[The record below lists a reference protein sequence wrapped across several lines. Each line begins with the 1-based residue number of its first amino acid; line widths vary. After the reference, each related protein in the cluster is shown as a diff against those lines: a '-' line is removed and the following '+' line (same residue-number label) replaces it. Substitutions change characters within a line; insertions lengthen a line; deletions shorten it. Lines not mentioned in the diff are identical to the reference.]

1 MKCLKVVIRILRFC
15 DIFHPEGGTSW
26 MPARDSADT
35 GAIYNPPKWCRKAT
49 GSKKARRAHSQEAL
63 VRLLHV
69 SESRYVSAIYHA
81 HYAFINGKLLVS
93 QQPACKPS
101 NPHLEAIA
109 PAQQPAPKSLGLWTA
124 SWSYERPVDGTC
136 SRKCWWMEAFVAGDV
151 RSSILQHSGPV
162 YAACDVQL
170 VSFFFWTQDIPTVS
184 RHQGNFMLQH
194 VEQVD
199 R

>member
-1 MKCLKVVIRILRFC
+1 MSKSHWVQKSATCTQPRSSCSASTCLWIKICFSYISCTLC
-15 DIFHPEGGTSW
+15 
-26 MPARDSADT
+26 
-35 GAIYNPPKWCRKAT
+35 IYQW
-49 GSKKARRAHSQEAL
+49 
-63 VRLLHV
+63 
-69 SESRYVSAIYHA
+69 Y
-81 HYAFINGKLLVS
+81 KLLVS

-170 VSFFFWTQDIPTVS
+170 VSWTQDIPTVS